1 MDISENI
8 INSFTSI
15 WSNKLRSGL
24 TMLGIIIGVSSVVV
38 MIAIGTG
45 AQQGITSRL
54 QQMGT
59 NVLFIIPGG
68 GSDIRTIFRGGGSGT
83 LKNSDFQALEGLEGI
98 RGISP
103 ELSGNKQG
111 VYKNKNTRIRLIGVR
126 PDYFTLKEKELITG
140 SFLTEDDGLR
150 RNRNIV
156 IDETVWEDLFDGINP
171 VGEDIRIENNIFRV
185 VGLIK
190 GESGESF
197 TPFST
202 AQLRVFG
209 QKNVSQISVFANK
222 ADEMDSITANIEK
235 ILLAEHK
242 ISNAESAD
250 FSVIN
255 QTELLDTI
263 NDVTAI
269 FTILLGGIAAISLL
283 VGGIGVM
290 NIMLVSVMERTREIG
305 IRKAIGAHR
314 NDILLQ
320 FLIESVILSLL
331 GGTVGILLSF
341 LVKHVIAS
349 STQLQPVITTNS
361 LFLAFGFSA
370 GVGIF
375 FGLLPAYKASKLK
388 PIDALRFE

>member
-1 MDISENI
+1 MDIFENI
-8 INSFTSI
+8 INSFASI

-38 MIAIGTG
+38 MVAIGTG

-59 NVLFIIPGG
+59 NVLFVSPGG
-68 GSDIRTIFRGGGSGT
+68 GSDIRTVFRGGGSGT
-83 LKNSDFQALEGLEGI
+83 LKNSDFQALEGMDGV

-111 VYKNKNTRIRLIGVR
+111 IYKNNNTRIRLIGVQ
-126 PDYFTLKEKELITG
+126 PEYFNLKDKELIAG
-140 SFLTEDDGLR
+140 NFLNDEDDLK
-150 RNRNIV
+150 RNKNIV
-156 IDETVWEDLFDGINP
+156 IDETAWEDLFGGINP
-171 VGEDIRIENNIFRV
+171 IGEDIRIENSIFRV

-197 TPFST
+197 IPFST

-209 QKNVSQISVFANK
+209 QKTVSQIAVFANE
-222 ADEMDSITANIEK
+222 ADEMDAIKANIEK
-235 ILLAEHK
+235 ILLAEHN
-242 ISNAESAD
+242 INDAASAD
-250 FSVIN
+250 FSVLN

-314 NDILLQ
+314 NDILIQ

-331 GGTVGILLSF
+331 GGILGILLSF
-341 LVKHVIAS
+341 GVKRIIAS
-349 STQLQPVITTNS
+349 ATELQPIITTGS
-361 LFLAFGFSA
+361 ILMAFGFSA

-375 FGLLPAYKASKLK
+375 FGLLPSYKASKLK

>member
-1 MDISENI
+1 MNISENI

-38 MIAIGTG
+38 MTAIGTG

-59 NVLFIIPGG
+59 NVLFVTPGG
-68 GSDIRTIFRGGGSGT
+68 GSDIRTVFRGGGSGT
-83 LKNSDFQALEGLEGI
+83 LKNSDFQALESLDGV

-111 VYKNKNTRIRLIGVR
+111 VYKNNNTRIRLIGVQ
-126 PDYFTLKEKELITG
+126 PDYFTLKDKELIAG
-140 SFLTEDDGLR
+140 SFLTEDHELK
-150 RNRNIV
+150 RNKNIV
-156 IDETVWEDLFDGINP
+156 IDETIWEDLLGSINP
-171 VGEDIRIENNIFRV
+171 IGEDIRMENSIFRV
-185 VGLIK
+185 VGIVK
-190 GESGESF
+190 GENGEGF
-197 TPFST
+197 IPFST

-209 QKNVSQISVFANK
+209 QKNVSQISVFANE
-222 ADEMDSITANIEK
+222 ADEMDSVKANIEK

-242 ISNAESAD
+242 ITNADSAD

-263 NDVTAI
+263 NDITAI

-314 NDILLQ
+314 NEILLQ

-341 LVKHVIAS
+341 GVKRIIAS
-349 STQLQPVITTNS
+349 STQLQPVVTTGS
-361 LFLAFGFSA
+361 LLMAFGFSA

-375 FGLLPAYKASKLK
+375 FGILPAYKASRLK